1 MKIIEITNLKK
12 YYYTNNKNIKAVD
25 DVSLVVERSEILSI
39 VGESGSG
46 KTTLGKI
53 LSGISSKDF
62 GNILIDNHKID
73 EYSKKELSRKIQ
85 MIYQETKTSLNPK
98 MKIIDIIAEGMDIH
112 KMYNSKKDR
121 EEKVFKLMELV
132 NLNKEYINKYP
143 GNLSGGQRQRV
154 VIARALAIEP
164 KILVCDEPTSSLDVS
179 VQSQIINLLKDLKEK
194 KQLTIIFIT
203 HNLAI
208 AKYLSDKIAVMYL
221 GKIVEFGKTEDVF
234 KNPKD
239 NYTISLI
246 KAANISL

>member
-12 YYYTNNKNIKAVD
+12 YYSLNNKNIKAVD
-25 DVSLVVERSEILSI
+25 DVSLVVEKSEILSI

-62 GNILIDNHKID
+62 GNILIDNQKID
-73 EYSKKELSRKIQ
+73 EYSKKELSKKIQ
-85 MIYQETKTSLNPK
+85 MVYQETKSSLNPK

-112 KMYNSKKDR
+112 KMYKSKKDR

-143 GNLSGGQRQRV
+143 DNLSGGQRQRV

-203 HNLAI
+203 HNLSI

-221 GKIVEFGKTEDVF
+221 GKIVEFGKTEDVC

-246 KAANISL
+246 KAANISV